1 MIYYDSSTIES
12 IRSIEPM
19 LGSKFVKPV
28 ENRRFRTKLFTPTF
42 FFYYNVFTFVQ
53 KDLCVC
59 FYFRNR
65 TGFDIFTLTVFC
77 VQYLCILESFSGI
90 VLWPRPDW
98 MVHRIPFDHPVVE
111 ISTAYYFRWKVSI
124 EKKAIQMPRRS
135 CMVRLFGV
143 AVARDL
149 FFRSLLSLSYCCSIV
164 LFCRQN

>member
-1 MIYYDSSTIES
+1 MIYYDGSTIES
-12 IRSIEPM
+12 IRIEHT

-42 FFYYNVFTFVQ
+42 VFFLYNVFTFVQ

-59 FYFRNR
+59 FYFKNR
-65 TGFDIFTLTVFC
+65 TGFDLFTLTVFC
-77 VQYLCILESFSGI
+77 MQYLCILESFSGI
-90 VLWPRPDW
+90 VRRSRLDW

-124 EKKAIQMPRRS
+124 EKKAIQS